1 MGNYLLVKEAS
12 MADDGSDT
20 NYQVRALARG
30 LAVLTCF
37 TPERTSYTLP
47 ELSKR
52 VNVPKGTLYRLL
64 EGLCVAEFLEHDVA
78 TGVYTLGIKAFE
90 VGASYLAHLD
100 FPQNARA
107 ALEMLATTCGETA
120 SLGVLSKGEV
130 VYIAIEHTQRE
141 IGIQSQIGTRH
152 PTHCT
157 ALGKVLLSELPDDG
171 VVSLLEPLGLPALT
185 EHTITSLGA
194 LLAELHQVR
203 QRGYAIDNEER
214 AYGITCIAA
223 PIYNHVGQIVGAISV
238 SGPAFRV
245 SAETLP
251 EIIGAVTTAAASV
264 SRRQG
269 YRQPVREVPL
279 T

>member
-1 MGNYLLVKEAS
+1 MMWKESS
-12 MADDGSDT
+12 MADDGPDA

-37 TPERTSYTLP
+37 TPEKTRYTLV

-64 EGLCVAEFLEHDVA
+64 DSLCSAEFLEQDA
-78 TGVYTLGIKAFE
+78 AGVYTLGITAFE
-90 VGASYLAHLD
+90 VGAAYLAHLD

-107 ALEMLATTCGETA
+107 SLETLASTCGETA

-130 VYIAIEHTQRE
+130 VYIAIEHAQRE

-157 ALGKVLLSELPDDG
+157 ALGKVLLADLPDDDVAALMERAG
-171 VVSLLEPLGLPALT
+171 MPGLT
-185 EHTITSLGA
+185 EHTITSADA
-194 LLAELHQVR
+194 LLVELHQVR

-214 AYGITCIAA
+214 AYGVKCIAA
-223 PIYNHVGQIVGAISV
+223 PIHDHNERVVGAISV

-245 SAETLP
+245 NAGTLP
-251 EIIGAVTTAAASV
+251 DLIAAVTTAATAV

-269 YRQPVREVPL
+269 YRQPAHAASGGV
-279 T
+279 